1 MTVRVTFRS
10 EVYIDASSVAE
21 AKEKFEAMELYSEK
35 AKKEMNADF
44 VEINSI
50 EEKLI
55 KPISLLCLEKLP
67 RSLRLRNRSR
77 ECIIRNL
84 IVQKWS

>member
-50 EEKLI
+50 EDGDTYDDLTEKWDE
-55 KPISLLCLEKLP
+55 SY
-67 RSLRLRNRSR
+67 
-77 ECIIRNL
+77 
-84 IVQKWS
+84 

>member
-35 AKKEMNADF
+35 AKKEMSADYI
-44 VEINSI
+44 EIDSI
-50 EEKLI
+50 EDGDTYDDLTEEWDKAYQPYDL
-55 KPISLLCLEKLP
+55 
-67 RSLRLRNRSR
+67 
-77 ECIIRNL
+77 
-84 IVQKWS
+84 VG

>member
-1 MTVRVTFRS
+1 MTVRVTFRFRS

-50 EEKLI
+50 EDSDTYDDLTEKWDE
-55 KPISLLCLEKLP
+55 SY
-67 RSLRLRNRSR
+67 
-77 ECIIRNL
+77 
-84 IVQKWS
+84 